1 MGTLCDELR
10 KSSQMNRLIN
20 EQGYKKNELKN
31 LFIGLSNILLKGYKD
46 SIEVDTLKKQE
57 SFVQYKE
64 EKKLLKEQNELLH
77 STYAKARQLYQEL
90 PVPQL
95 DLDLKI
101 EVPKNVLVVKKDGT
115 KVPLNEYLP
124 DSDSEDEEFRN
135 SIAFYE
141 RRLKELREARAKS
154 AYFSEQQIKK
164 VEDAKLLKK
173 KRVKI
178 IHLNKPAP
186 SPCPQESDF

>member
-77 STYAKARQLYQEL
+77 STYAKARQLY
-90 PVPQL
+90 
-95 DLDLKI
+95 
-101 EVPKNVLVVKKDGT
+101 
-115 KVPLNEYLP
+115 
-124 DSDSEDEEFRN
+124 
-135 SIAFYE
+135 
-141 RRLKELREARAKS
+141 
-154 AYFSEQQIKK
+154 
-164 VEDAKLLKK
+164 
-173 KRVKI
+173 
-178 IHLNKPAP
+178 
-186 SPCPQESDF
+186 